1 MIKGHY
7 KSDSNETL
15 MRTIKKIHQAAYSP
29 IADLVTYRAIPTA
42 SVQYIDPFLFLNHHG
57 PQVYRPGN
65 HGLPFG
71 PHPHRG
77 METVT
82 FILAGDIAH
91 KDSSGHESVIRAG
104 GVQWM
109 RAGSGLI
116 HAEVSSD
123 EFKQQGGP
131 LEILQLWVNLPARL
145 KMSEPFYIGKQRD
158 EIPTLQL
165 DSGRVE
171 ANIISGEWDGVKGAF
186 ESGNNIF
193 LSVINFN
200 RGAQLQIPVP
210 SGNNIFFYVIAG
222 ELLVNDNQVK
232 ALQLAEFN
240 HDGDELNITA
250 QADAVLLLGHAMP
263 FNEPMVSQ
271 GPFVMNTQQE
281 IAEAYQD
288 YRDGKF
294 GSWEE

>member
-1 MIKGHY
+1 
-7 KSDSNETL
+7 
-15 MRTIKKIHQAAYSP
+15 MRTVKKIHPAVYSP

-57 PQVYRPGN
+57 PQVYKPNN

-109 RAGSGLI
+109 RAGRGLI

-131 LEILQLWVNLPARL
+131 LEILQLWINLPAHL
-145 KMSEPFYIGKQRD
+145 KMSEPFYIGKQQD
-158 EIPTLQL
+158 EIPTMQF
-165 DSGRVE
+165 DNGRVE
-171 ANIISGEWDGVKGAF
+171 ANLISGEWGEAKGAF
-186 ESGNNIF
+186 ESGDGIF
-193 LSVINFN
+193 LSTIKFTA
-200 RGAQLQIPVP
+200 GAQLQVPVL
-210 SGNNIFFYVIAG
+210 SGHNIFFYVIGG
-222 ELLVNDNQVK
+222 ELLVNDNQVN

-240 HDGDELNITA
+240 HDGDELSITA
-250 QADAVLLLGHAMP
+250 QTEAVLLLGHATP
-263 FNEPMVSQ
+263 LNEPVVSQ

>member
-1 MIKGHY
+1 
-7 KSDSNETL
+7 
-15 MRTIKKIHQAAYSP
+15 MRTLKKIHQAAYSP
-29 IADLVTYRAIPTA
+29 ISDLVTYRAIPTT

-57 PQVYRPGN
+57 PQVYKPN
-65 HGLPFG
+65 NQGLPFG

-91 KDSSGHESVIRAG
+91 KDSSGHESVIKAG

-109 RAGSGLI
+109 RAGRGLI
-116 HAEVSSD
+116 HAEISSD

-131 LEILQLWVNLPARL
+131 LEILQLWINLPARL
-145 KMSEPFYIGKQRD
+145 KMAEPFYIGKQRD

-165 DSGRVE
+165 DNGQVE
-171 ANIISGEWDGVKGAF
+171 MSLISGNWDETIGAF
-186 ESGNNIF
+186 ESANGVF
-193 LSVINFN
+193 LSTIRFKA
-200 RGAQLQIPVP
+200 GAQLHVPVP
-210 SGNNIFFYVIAG
+210 HEHNVFFYVTTG
-222 ELLVNDNQVK
+222 ELSVNDNQVK

-240 HDGDELNITA
+240 HDGDELIITA
-250 QADAVLLLGHAMP
+250 QTDAVLLLGHAMP
-263 FNEPMVSQ
+263 LNEPVVSQ

-281 IAEAYQD
+281 IIEAYQD
-288 YRDGKF
+288 YRNGKF

>member
-1 MIKGHY
+1 
-7 KSDSNETL
+7 
-15 MRTIKKIHQAAYSP
+15 MRTVKKIHPAVYSP

-57 PQVYRPGN
+57 PQVYKPGN
-65 HGLPFG
+65 SGLPFG

-91 KDSSGHESVIRAG
+91 KDSSGHESVIQAG

-109 RAGSGLI
+109 RAGRGLI

-131 LEILQLWVNLPARL
+131 LEILQLWINLPARL
-145 KMSEPFYIGKQRD
+145 KMSEPFYIGKQQD
-158 EIPTLQL
+158 EIPTLQF
-165 DSGRVE
+165 DNGRVE
-171 ANIISGEWDGVKGAF
+171 ASLISGQWGEAKGAF
-186 ESGNNIF
+186 ESGGGIF
-193 LSVINFN
+193 LSTIKFTAS
-200 RGAQLQIPVP
+200 AQLQVPAP
-210 SGNNIFFYVIAG
+210 SGHNIFFYVISG
-222 ELLVNDNQVK
+222 ELLVNDNQIK

-240 HDGDELNITA
+240 HDGDELSITA
-250 QADAVLLLGHAMP
+250 QTEAVLLLGHAMP
-263 FNEPMVSQ
+263 LNEPVVSQ

-288 YRDGKF
+288 YRNGKF